1 MRFLE
6 ALPTTFGLADM
17 FHRLIVLHTH
27 VLAQQC
33 LTLECLAAALPF
45 ADLKLESSRGGRQV
59 RWVKG

>member
-1 MRFLE
+1 MY
-6 ALPTTFGLADM
+6 M